1 MLNDLVENFFN
12 LGVLGEVSRLLIR
25 GLLATMGLTLLIVPS
40 GLAVGLLIAILHSA
54 ARAGFRRLLSGWIDF
69 FRAFPPLVLLL
80 YVYFGLPML
89 GQQISPIWA
98 VELALTLN
106 SSSYFAEIFR
116 AGIASVPPG
125 QWQAGRSLGLSW
137 MHTLWLIV
145 LPQGCRAVLPDVVSN
160 VVTVTQLTA
169 LASVVTLPELL
180 HAAMVTS
187 SSTYNATPL
196 IAAGVTYLV
205 LLWPGIIFVNQLE
218 KRRRPLGNIPERDRK
233 WRLRGRSC
241 AISAP

>member
-1 MLNDLVENFFN
+1 MFDELTEDFLNLQ
-12 LGVLGEVSRLLIR
+12 VLAEVQGPLLR
-25 GLLATMGLTLLIVPS
+25 GLAATIGLAAIMVPS
-40 GLAVGLLIAILHSA
+40 GLAGGLAIAVLHA
-54 ARAGFRRLLSGWIDF
+54 AGGLWARRWLAAWIDF

-80 YVYFGLPML
+80 YVYFGLPMI
-89 GQQISPIWA
+89 GQQISPLWA

-116 AGIASVPPG
+116 AGIASVPQG
-125 QWQAGRSLGLSW
+125 QWQASRSLGLSW
-137 MHTLWLIV
+137 IHTLALVV
-145 LPQGCRAVLPDVVSN
+145 LPQGLRAVLPDIVSN

-196 IAAGVTYLV
+196 IAAGAGYLV
-205 LLWPGIIFVNQLE
+205 LLWPGIVLVNQLE
-218 KRRRPLGNIPERDRK
+218 RKRHPLGNIPPRDPGRTFR
-233 WRLRGRSC
+233 WR
-241 AISAP
+241 

>member
-1 MLNDLVENFFN
+1 MFDELAENFLN
-12 LGVLGEVSRLLIR
+12 LQVLAEVQGPLLR
-25 GLLATMGLTLLIVPS
+25 GLAVTIGLAAIMVPS
-40 GLAVGLLIAILHSA
+40 GLAGGLAIAVLHA
-54 ARAGFRRLLSGWIDF
+54 ASGRWVRRWIAAWIDF

-80 YVYFGLPML
+80 YVYFGLPMI
-89 GQQISPIWA
+89 GQQISPLWA

-116 AGIASVPPG
+116 AGIANVPQG
-125 QWQAGRSLGLSW
+125 QWQASRSLGLSW
-137 MHTLWLIV
+137 IHTLALV
-145 LPQGCRAVLPDVVSN
+145 VMPQGLRAVLPDIVSN

-196 IAAGVTYLV
+196 IAAGAGYLA
-205 LLWPGIIFVNQLE
+205 LLWPGIVLINRLE
-218 KRRRPLGNIPERDRK
+218 RKRRPVGNIPPRDPGRTFR
-233 WRLRGRSC
+233 WR
-241 AISAP
+241 